1 MGAMELFEVFL
12 RQLRQRR
19 QLTLGQL
26 SLQSNVSKAT
36 LSRWE
41 SGGYKPRL
49 PELSLVL
56 DALQVTPTERARA
69 LQLLEVPRAILAERH
84 DPATATRLSLGDF
97 LYGLRQRIGKTQ
109 EETARGV
116 GVSRTLYIQW
126 ESDSSR
132 PSDSQLHTVAF
143 VLGASP
149 EELLGLTSGAFAQK
163 TVEKSREALLR
174 AYTETMEWDT
184 TQQLYKLF
192 LFSLLANIGNL
203 VRNDKAD
210 IGDLALI
217 VAKFASC
224 AELWYD
230 DIPLRDAYHQR
241 ALALAARSY
250 QPLHF
255 HLIPALE
262 ANPRAALKWQHRF
275 PDKAG
280 QAYLLSFVARDIA
293 AEDPD
298 QALRLSDQYCT
309 LVANHPDEYPCRLRD
324 KGSLL
329 RECGRYAESVAFI
342 ANLEP
347 PDTFRAG
354 LNQLN
359 LARGLVKLEAKTEA
373 HSCLS
378 ECKRILAPMGLQH
391 VQSAIHELEYALS

>member
-1 MGAMELFEVFL
+1 MELFEFFL

-26 SLQSNVSKAT
+26 SLQSKVSKAT

-41 SGGYKPRL
+41 SGTYKPRL

-56 DALQVTPTERARA
+56 DALQATPTERARA
-69 LQLLEVPRAILAERH
+69 LQLLDVPRAILAERH
-84 DPATATRLSLGDF
+84 DSSIPTRLSLGDF
-97 LYGLRQRIGKTQ
+97 LYGLRQRVGKTQ
-109 EETARGV
+109 EETARAT

-126 ESDSSR
+126 ESDSCR

-143 VLGASP
+143 VLGVSP
-149 EELLGLTSGAFAQK
+149 EELLGLTSGAFAGRP
-163 TVEKSREALLR
+163 VEKSREALLR
-174 AYTETMEWDT
+174 TYTETMEWDIP
-184 TQQLYKLF
+184 QESYKLF
-192 LFSLLANIGNL
+192 LFSLLANISNL
-203 VRNDKAD
+203 VRNDQAD
-210 IGDLALI
+210 IGDMALI
-217 VAKFASC
+217 VAKFGNC

-280 QAYLLSFVARDIA
+280 RAYLLSFVARDIA
-293 AEDPD
+293 QDDPD
-298 QALRLSDQYCT
+298 EALRLSDTYCA
-309 LVANHPDEYPCRLRD
+309 LVTDHPDESPCRLRD

-329 RECGRYAESVAFI
+329 RDCGRYAESVAFI

-347 PDTFRAG
+347 PDAFRAG

-359 LARGLVKLEAKTEA
+359 MARGLVKLGAKTEA
-373 HSCLS
+373 QTSIG
-378 ECKRILAPMGLQH
+378 ECKRILAPLGLQH
-391 VQSAIHELEYALS
+391 VQSAIYEIEDVLG